1 LKGGDIAVKVQS
13 IATGLAAL
21 LAIGLVTTTAP
32 ALARGGDVP
41 SVASPGNRY
50 ATQDV
55 AFDSVGITLRGTLY
69 LPTHPVAA
77 VVLVHGSGQEKR
89 MAGFAARLASTGIVA
104 LTYDK
109 RGVGASGGVYVG
121 PEVGTNNVDPAN
133 LDLLARDANAAV
145 RTLTGR
151 LGVLPGKIGLLGFSQ
166 AGWVIPLAV
175 AQNRS
180 IKFMVMFSGPMVT
193 TLEQLRFQFHTAD
206 DTNYWDTHDES
217 VARKHVAEDPDR
229 YRFTPTDP
237 RDALARAKIPGLWIY
252 GAKDIQ
258 IPVGLCIERLGTLKK
273 AGKRFDHRL
282 FPMLGHNT
290 GFAED
295 DEPLLTAIAWITA
308 RAGR

>member
-1 LKGGDIAVKVQS
+1 MGRGIAVKMRS
-13 IATGLAAL
+13 IATGLATL
-21 LAIGLVTTTAP
+21 LAIGLMATTVP
-32 ALARGGDVP
+32 ALARGEDVP
-41 SVASPGNRY
+41 SAARPGGLY

-55 AFDSVGITLRGTLY
+55 TFDSEGITLRGTLY
-69 LPTHPVAA
+69 LPPHPVAA

-89 MAGFAARLASTGIVA
+89 MAEFAARLASDGIAA

-133 LDLLARDANAAV
+133 LDLLARDANAAL
-145 RTLTGR
+145 RTLTGQLR
-151 LGVLPGKIGLLGFSQ
+151 VSLGKIGLLGFSQ
-166 AGWVIPLAV
+166 AGWVIPLAA

-193 TLEQLRFQFHTAD
+193 TLEQLRFQFHTAG
-206 DTNYWDTHDES
+206 DTNYWDTHDER

-229 YRFTPTDP
+229 YRFAPTDP

-252 GAKDIQ
+252 GEKDIQ
-258 IPVGLCIERLGTLKK
+258 IPVGLCIERLGVLKQ

-290 GFAED
+290 GFAD
-295 DEPLLTAIAWITA
+295 DEEPVRAAIAWIKA